1 MAKTYIDQI
10 VDYPAKVMLRIAE
23 DNVCSGLILNK
34 NFNNITDE
42 DKDKVLEEN
51 IKDYQY
57 IDDTSQETA
66 AYVWVEMDINR
77 IENRTVKN
85 CMLYITVCCHK
96 NYMKISPTV
105 YKGILGNRRDNLV
118 RYIDKL
124 LSNTILLGIGKL
136 TLKSVRTVSP
146 INGFTARE
154 LSYEIPDFNIME
166 IDE

>member
-66 AYVWVEMDINR
+66 AYIWVEMDINR
-77 IENRTVKN
+77 IENKTVKN